1 MELNLIGMTAKE
13 RWDLYQVAESLG
25 LFWKLPPQPKPLSQP
40 LVHLYQIGAE
50 KQLRPYIEESN
61 PELTDTEKRAC
72 MFAWHVWR
80 ERTDVWEMP
89 SWQDVEYD
97 PGWLQ
102 DGYSN
107 FLLYNQFVSA
117 FELERYFL
125 NPWIRAAAWA
135 SALPPD
141 LIPTIPKF
149 DLGPTGHGPTIR
161 ERKNVRHSRV
171 MEQFAAYTS
180 EIPRWW
186 ANQRSIGHFAA
197 IEELSLAHTGYVSV
211 ALRDLPSSP
220 QPGRLVEGNWHN
232 GWGNDAVRRQKLEA
246 FSWVEFMW
254 RRDELEFVLPNVVN
268 QMMMIGPR
276 GASFGTGSSD
286 RVGKSEKQFWSM
298 ERKLLNRLAKR
309 IDVAR
314 GFVGALAEIADSMR
328 HR

>member
-13 RWDLYQVAESLG
+13 RWELYQVAESLG

-50 KQLRPYIEESN
+50 KQLRPYIEEGN

-97 PGWLQ
+97 PGWLR

-117 FELERYFL
+117 FELERYFV
-125 NPWIRAAAWA
+125 NPWVRA
-135 SALPPD
+135 SAWLTTLNLLD
-141 LIPTIPKF
+141 LEIPPKF
-149 DLGPTGHGPTIR
+149 DMSAKLGSAKASKS
-161 ERKNVRHSRV
+161 ERKHTRTVNHFQAFVNQV
-171 MEQFAAYTS
+171 
-180 EIPRWW
+180 PNWW
-186 ANQRSIGHFAA
+186 AGQKDTVRFSPVP
-197 IEELSLAHTGYVSV
+197 ELALATSGYVSV

-220 QPGRLVEGNWHN
+220 QPDRLIEGNWHN
-232 GWGNDAVRRQKLEA
+232 GWGNGLVNSQKLEA

-254 RRDELEFVLPNVVN
+254 RRDELNFVLPNVIN
-268 QMMMIGPR
+268 QMLALGPR
-276 GASFGTGSSD
+276 GASKGEGNKAST
-286 RVGKSEKQFWSM
+286 WTA
-298 ERKLLNRLAKR
+298 ERKLLNRLTTRVKTMSRYADA
-309 IDVAR
+309 I
-314 GFVGALAEIADSMR
+314 GEIADGKLHS
-328 HR
+328 

>member
-13 RWDLYQVAESLG
+13 RWELYQVAESLG

-50 KQLRPYIEESN
+50 KQLKPYIEEGN

-97 PGWLQ
+97 PGWLR

-117 FELERYFL
+117 FELERYFV
-125 NPWIRAAAWA
+125 NPWVRA
-135 SALPPD
+135 SAWPVPELA
-141 LIPTIPKF
+141 L
-149 DLGPTGHGPTIR
+149 
-161 ERKNVRHSRV
+161 
-171 MEQFAAYTS
+171 ATS
-180 EIPRWW
+180 
-186 ANQRSIGHFAA
+186 
-197 IEELSLAHTGYVSV
+197 GYVSV

-220 QPGRLVEGNWHN
+220 QPDRLIEGNWHN
-232 GWGNDAVRRQKLEA
+232 GWGNGLVNSQKLEA

-254 RRDELEFVLPNVVN
+254 RRDELNFVLPNVIN
-268 QMMMIGPR
+268 QMLALGPR
-276 GASFGTGSSD
+276 GASKGEGNKAST
-286 RVGKSEKQFWSM
+286 WTA
-298 ERKLLNRLAKR
+298 ERKLLNRLTTRVKTMSRYADA
-309 IDVAR
+309 I
-314 GFVGALAEIADSMR
+314 GEIADGKLHS
-328 HR
+328 